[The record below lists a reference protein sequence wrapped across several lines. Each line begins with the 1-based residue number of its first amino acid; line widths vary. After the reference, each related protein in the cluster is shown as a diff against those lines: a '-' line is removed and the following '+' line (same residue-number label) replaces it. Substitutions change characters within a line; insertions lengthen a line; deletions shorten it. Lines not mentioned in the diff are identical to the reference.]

1 MLDFKIPEVGEN
13 ITSGNVVSIAVAVG
27 DTVKKDQDLLELETD
42 KASIPVPSPCDG
54 VIKEILI
61 KEGEDIK
68 IGQVAMRIAAG
79 SEADKEKKSVPLP
92 EKKKVAEPPKAAAPK
107 TPSPVTAGRPSREN
121 RLRDDL
127 RFSAPGSISFS
138 KGEQIPA
145 QIDVPASP
153 SVRRFAR
160 EIGIEISQVPGS
172 GPGGRVSENDV
183 KTYAKQLLTGTAGV
197 SAGGAVTAVRPL
209 PDFTKWGGV
218 ERKPMNNIRKKTA
231 EHLSYCWNMI
241 PHVTQFD
248 QADIT
253 ELEKLRKRH
262 STKDRK
268 LTVTPFLM
276 KVMAAAL
283 KEFPQFNATIDMAT
297 HEIIYKQFVNIGV
310 AVDTDRGLLV
320 PIIRDID
327 QKGIFQL
334 TDELNE
340 AAERARAKKTGLD
353 ELQGGSMTLTNL
365 GGIGGTKFTPI
376 INWPEVAI
384 LGVSRGDWQPR
395 HENGQFIPRFM
406 LPLSLSYD
414 HRVIDGADGARFLR
428 WIVEAVEHPFM
439 MELKG

>member
-27 DTVKKDQDLLELETD
+27 DTVTKDQDLLELETD

-61 KEGEDIK
+61 KEGEVIK
-68 IGQVAMRIAAG
+68 IGQLAMRIAAG
-79 SEADKEKKSVPLP
+79 SGAGKGLETDKKKTGASISAADKEKGSAVAR
-92 EKKKVAEPPKAAAPK
+92 EKKRTEEPAKTAAAKTIVPA
-107 TPSPVTAGRPSREN
+107 TPSGPSE
-121 RLRDDL
+121 D
-127 RFSAPGSISFS
+127 
-138 KGEQIPA
+138 IPA
-145 QIDVPASP
+145 QVDIPASP

-160 EIGIEISQVPGS
+160 EIGIEISRVPGS
-172 GPGGRVSENDV
+172 GPGGRVSESDV
-183 KTYAKQLLTGTAGV
+183 KTYAKQLLSGAGV
-197 SAGGAVTAVRPL
+197 GSAGGVLAARPL
-209 PDFTKWGGV
+209 PDFTKWGQV

-231 EHLSYCWNMI
+231 EHLSCCWNTI

-276 KVMAAAL
+276 KVVAAAL
-283 KEFPQFNATIDMAT
+283 KEFPQFNATVDMAA
-297 HEIIYKQFVNIGV
+297 HEIIYKQFIHLGV

-320 PIIRDID
+320 PIIRNID

-376 INWPEVAI
+376 VNWPEVAI

-395 HENGQFIPRFM
+395 YENGQFIPRFM